1 MSETFIPFDPKKV
14 PATVIITGGTTTRT
28 RQYQGSSLVDVVVSE
43 PLVADQNKLMQDFE
57 GFTADYR
64 KALSQKLKSAGYY
77 RGYIT
82 GKPTM
87 DLQEAYFDAYS
98 DLNAYTRQKFT
109 SLPGAAQQTTPVD
122 NLESFL
128 SKQTPDDVSGNG
140 YGGSGEKITKIQQ
153 QTKFNPDSIEA
164 SIDKVFRDLTGS
176 GATKA
181 QIAKYTKNIQKQLA
195 DPKNL
200 AQIEYKSMGGG
211 LQRQITTQAA
221 FNPEAYLI
229 EEVSKGDPAKA
240 SSIMGFYE
248 VFNKFIG
255 RG

>member
-1 MSETFIPFDPKKV
+1 MDTFIPFDPKKV
-14 PATVIITGGTTTRT
+14 PATVIITGGTTTKT
-28 RQYQGSSLVDVVVSE
+28 KQYQGSTLVEVITSE
-43 PLVADQNKLMQDFE
+43 PLVADQNKLLQDFE

-77 RGYIT
+77 RGDVT

-87 DLQEAYFDAYS
+87 MLQQAYFDAYS

-109 SLPGAAQQTTPVD
+109 GLPGAAQQTTPVD

-128 SKQTPDDVSGNG
+128 SKQITDDGS
-140 YGGSGEKITKIQQ
+140 GSGEKFTKFQQ
-153 QTKFNPDSIEA
+153 QTKVTPDSIEA
-164 SIDKVFRDLTGS
+164 SIDKVFRDLTGV

-181 QIAKYTKNIQKQLA
+181 QIAKYTKNIQKQLN

-200 AQIEYKSMGGG
+200 AQTEYKDMGGG
-211 LQRQITTQAA
+211 VQRRIDTPAA

-240 SSIMGFYE
+240 SSVMGFYE

>member
-1 MSETFIPFDPKKV
+1 MAETFIPFDPKKV
-14 PATVIITGGTTTRT
+14 PATSIITGGTTTKT
-28 RQYQGSSLVDVVVSE
+28 KQYQGSTLVDVVVSE
-43 PLVADQNKLMQDFE
+43 PTFANPNQLLADFE

-77 RGYIT
+77 RGDVT

-87 DLQEAYFDAYS
+87 KLQEAYFNAYA
-98 DLNAYTRQKFT
+98 DLNAYTRDKFT
-109 SLPGAAQQTTPVD
+109 RLPGIAQQNIPVD
-122 NLESFL
+122 NLETFL
-128 SKQTPDDVSGNG
+128 SNQITDDGS
-140 YGGSGEKITKIQQ
+140 GGSEKITKIQQ
-153 QTKFNPDSIEA
+153 QRNLSPDSIEA

-181 QIAKYTKNIQKQLA
+181 QIDKYTKNIQKQMA
-195 DPKNL
+195 MPQNL
-200 AQIEYKSMGGG
+200 AQTEYKDMGGG
-211 LQRQITTQAA
+211 VQRQITTEAA

-240 SSIMGFYE
+240 SSVMGFYE

>member
-1 MSETFIPFDPKKV
+1 MAETFIPFDPKKV
-14 PATVIITGGTTTRT
+14 PATVIITGGTTSKTK
-28 RQYQGSSLVDVVVSE
+28 QYQGSTLVDVVVSE
-43 PLVADQNKLMQDFE
+43 PTFADPNQLLADFE

-77 RGYIT
+77 RGDVT

-87 DLQEAYFDAYS
+87 KLQQAYFDAYA

-109 SLPGAAQQTTPVD
+109 ALPGAAQQTTPVD
-122 NLESFL
+122 NLETFL
-128 SKQTPDDVSGNG
+128 SNQITDDGS
-140 YGGSGEKITKIQQ
+140 GGSDKITKIQQ
-153 QTKFNPDSIEA
+153 QRKLSPDSIEA

-176 GATKA
+176 GASQA
-181 QIAKYTKNIQKQLA
+181 QIAKYTKNIQKQMA
-195 DPKNL
+195 MPQNL
-200 AQIEYKSMGGG
+200 AQTEYKDMGGG
-211 LQRQITTQAA
+211 VQRQIVTEAA
-221 FNPEAYLI
+221 FDPESFLI

-240 SSIMGFYE
+240 SSVMGFYE

>member
-1 MSETFIPFDPKKV
+1 MDTFIPFDPKKV
-14 PATVIITGGTTTRT
+14 PATVIITGGTTTKT
-28 RQYQGSSLVDVVVSE
+28 RQYQGSTLVDVITSE
-43 PLVADQNKLMQDFE
+43 PLVADQNKLLQDFE

-77 RGYIT
+77 RGDVT

-87 DLQEAYFDAYS
+87 MLQQAYFDAYS

-109 SLPGAAQQTTPVD
+109 GLPGAAQQTTPVD

-128 SKQTPDDVSGNG
+128 SKQITDDGS
-140 YGGSGEKITKIQQ
+140 GSGEKFTKFQQ
-153 QTKFNPDSIEA
+153 QTKVTPDSIEA
-164 SIDKVFRDLTGS
+164 SIDKVFRDLTGV

-181 QIAKYTKNIQKQLA
+181 QIAKYTKNIQKQLN
-195 DPKNL
+195 DPKNF
-200 AQIEYKSMGGG
+200 AQTEYKDMGGG
-211 LQRQITTQAA
+211 VQRRIDTPAA

-240 SSIMGFYE
+240 SSVMGFYE

>member
-1 MSETFIPFDPKKV
+1 MAETFIPFDPKKV
-14 PATVIITGGTTTRT
+14 PATVIITGGTTSKTK
-28 RQYQGSSLVDVVVSE
+28 QYQGSTLVDVVVSE
-43 PLVADQNKLMQDFE
+43 PTFANPNQLLADFE
-57 GFTADYR
+57 GFTPDYR

-77 RGYIT
+77 RGDVT

-87 DLQEAYFDAYS
+87 KLQQAYFDAYS

-109 SLPGAAQQTTPVD
+109 GLPGEAQQTTPVD

-128 SKQTPDDVSGNG
+128 SNQITDDGT
-140 YGGSGEKITKIQQ
+140 GGGDGGFNVIQQ
-153 QTKFNPDSIEA
+153 QRNYSPDTIEA
-164 SIDKVFRDLTGS
+164 SIDKVFRDLTGA
-176 GATKA
+176 GASKA

-200 AQIEYKSMGGG
+200 AQTEYKDMGGG
-211 LQRQITTQAA
+211 VQRQIVTEAA
-221 FNPEAYLI
+221 FDPEAFLI

-240 SSIMGFYE
+240 SSVMGFYE
-248 VFNKFIG
+248 TFNKFIG

>member
-28 RQYQGSSLVDVVVSE
+28 RQYQGSSLVDVITSE

-77 RGYIT
+77 RGYVT

-87 DLQEAYFDAYS
+87 DLQEAYLNAYS

-109 SLPGAAQQTTPVD
+109 GLPGAAQQTTPVD
-122 NLESFL
+122 NLETFL
-128 SKQTPDDVSGNG
+128 SKQTPNDVSGNG
-140 YGGSGEKITKIQQ
+140 YGGGGEKITKIQQ
-153 QTKFNPDSIEA
+153 QIKLTPDSIEA

-200 AQIEYKSMGGG
+200 AQTEYKSMGGG
-211 LQRQITTQAA
+211 VQRQITTPAA
-221 FNPEAYLI
+221 FDPEAFLI

-240 SSIMGFYE
+240 SSVMGFYE